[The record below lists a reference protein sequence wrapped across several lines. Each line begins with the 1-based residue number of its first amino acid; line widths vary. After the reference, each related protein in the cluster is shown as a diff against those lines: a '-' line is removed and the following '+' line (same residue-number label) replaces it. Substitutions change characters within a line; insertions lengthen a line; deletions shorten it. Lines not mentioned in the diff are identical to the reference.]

1 MPLYLMSL
9 YGTVLAM
16 MLKLAPSDDP
26 IARHGA
32 LATAISVVATEEGA
46 LFAND
51 PKLERTVSLLVAVAF
66 RESSLTANIVGDG
79 GRSVCAM
86 QIHGGSASLNE
97 DPIACV
103 RVGHKMLK
111 VSIGVDRTNPVA
123 FYARG
128 PRYTSEEARR
138 ISRDR
143 MALAR
148 SLLSR

>member
-1 MPLYLMSL
+1 MVHLYWV
-9 YGTVLAM
+9 VLAM
-16 MLKLAPSDDP
+16 MLRLSPSETP

-32 LATAISVVATEEGA
+32 LAVAISTVATEEGA

-51 PKLERTVSLLVAVAF
+51 VDLERTVALLVAVAF
-66 RESSLTANIVGDG
+66 RESSLTASILGDG

-86 QIHGGSASLNE
+86 QIHGGDPALN
-97 DPIACV
+97 DDAVACV
-103 RVGHKMLK
+103 RAGYRMLK
-111 VSIGVDRTNPVA
+111 TSVRVDRSNPVA

-128 PRYTSEEARR
+128 PRFESEEARR

-148 SLLSR
+148 SLLPR

>member
-1 MPLYLMSL
+1 MMSL
-9 YGTVLAM
+9 YWVVLAM
-16 MLKLAPSDDP
+16 MLRLSPSDDP

-32 LATAISVVATEEGA
+32 LAVAITTVASEESP
-46 LFAND
+46 LFAGD
-51 PKLERTVSLLVAVAF
+51 ESRERTAALLVAVAF
-66 RESSLTANIVGDG
+66 RESSLNASITGDG
-79 GRSVCAM
+79 GHSVCAM
-86 QIHGGSASLNE
+86 QIYDGGQALNE

-103 RVGHKMLK
+103 RTGFRMLRT
-111 VSIGVDRTNPVA
+111 SIRVDRTNPVA

-128 PRYTSEEARR
+128 PRWDSEGARR

>member
-1 MPLYLMSL
+1 MTALYWI
-9 YGTVLAM
+9 VLSM
-16 MLKLAPSDDP
+16 MLRLSPTETP
-26 IARHGA
+26 IVRHGA
-32 LATAISVVATEEGA
+32 LATAITIVSLEEGP

-51 PKLERTVSLLVAVAF
+51 PDLERTVALLVAVAF
-66 RESSLTANIVGDG
+66 RESSLTASVTGDG
-79 GRSVCAM
+79 GRAVCAM
-86 QIHGGSASLNE
+86 QIYDGPRTLND

-103 RVGHKMLK
+103 RTGHRMLK
-111 VSIGVDRTNPVA
+111 TSIRVDRMNPVA

-128 PRYTSEEARR
+128 PRFASEEARR

>member
-1 MPLYLMSL
+1 MTALYWI
-9 YGTVLAM
+9 VLSM
-16 MLKLAPSDDP
+16 MLRLSPTETP

-32 LATAISVVATEEGA
+32 LATAITIVSLEDGP

-51 PKLERTVSLLVAVAF
+51 PDLERTAALLVAVAF
-66 RESSLTANIVGDG
+66 RESSLTTSITGDG

-86 QIHGGSASLNE
+86 QIYDGAKTLND

-103 RVGHKMLK
+103 RTGYRMLK
-111 VSIGVDRTNPVA
+111 TSIRVDRTNPVA

-128 PRYTSEEARR
+128 PRFASEEARR